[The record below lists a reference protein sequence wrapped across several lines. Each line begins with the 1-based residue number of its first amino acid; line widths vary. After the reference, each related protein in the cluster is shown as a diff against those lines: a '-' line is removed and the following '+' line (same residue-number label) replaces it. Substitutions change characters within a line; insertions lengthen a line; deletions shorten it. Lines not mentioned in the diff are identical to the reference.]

1 MGAKPAGSGNDL
13 MRVRPVGLEEATGK
27 AKEMY
32 DEIQEAR
39 GEGKVT
45 YIWRAMAINPE
56 VGYHF
61 WQIHKLLMAETGG
74 EGKLDRKLREK
85 IALMTSLTHECKY
98 CMSFHSSTLD
108 RIGLNKEETKKY
120 IEFEQGK
127 DVDIPEHEKKLLSFV
142 KKVAID
148 PHKILDE
155 EVDEIRALGYDDK
168 DLVEIMQILMLF
180 VGISRFVGVLQI
192 GAAPDVTEPWLQPYT
207 DMAELKKWNW

>member
-1 MGAKPAGSGNDL
+1 
-13 MRVRPVGLEEATGK
+13 MRVKLVGLEEATGK

-45 YIWRAMAINPE
+45 YIWRAMALNPG

-61 WQIHKLLMAETGG
+61 WQVHKLLMAEKGD
-74 EGKLDRKLREK
+74 EGKLDRRLREK

-108 RIGLNKEETKKY
+108 RIGLSREEIKKY
-120 IEFEQGK
+120 ILFEQGK
-127 DVDIPEHEKKLLSFV
+127 DVDIPEEEKKLLSFV
-142 KKVAID
+142 KKVSID

-155 EVDEIRALGYDDK
+155 EIEEIRKLGYDDR
-168 DLVEIMQILMLF
+168 DLVEIMQIVMLF
-180 VGISRFVGVLQI
+180 VGISRFVGVFQI
-192 GAAPDVTEPWLQPYT
+192 GASPDVTEPWLQPYT
-207 DMAELKKWNW
+207 DLVELKKWSW